1 MKSGVA
7 RIRRMSWDIY
17 EGDVLHCSGS
27 AVVRDAQLH
36 VRVDREMS
44 EIDMGIMM
52 SKIRGAMILDGNV
65 MSSEE
70 NSNEH

>member
-1 MKSGVA
+1 
-7 RIRRMSWDIY
+7 MSWDIY